1 MNVIQNMQIC
11 KFKIDKFE
19 DVMDELIVEFSF
31 EIFINDEKL
40 ITLMCTPSNLECLAV
55 GYLYSEGI
63 IRNYSDIEEILINKN
78 SNAFVYTHDKIDL
91 TCKHSNRTKTS
102 GCGNGS
108 MSDIEFEKLNIS
120 HNIDLNISVGKIAE
134 MENSLMKMSGL
145 FNRTGG
151 VHNSSLWDLNEMIM
165 FHEDIG
171 RHNTVDK
178 IIGEALIKDID
189 LSDKIIFT
197 SGRISSEMLIK
208 SVKAGITIVISR
220 SAVTVKAK
228 EIADK
233 LGITLIGFSRKNRFN
248 IYSDKNSVVNMKIEK
263 DV

>member
-11 KFKIDKFE
+11 KFKVDKFE
-19 DVMDELIVEFSF
+19 DVVDELIVEFPF
-31 EIFINDEKL
+31 EIYVNDERL
-40 ITLMCTPSNLECLAV
+40 ITLMCTPSNLEYLAV
-55 GYLYSEGI
+55 GYLFSEGI
-63 IRNYSDIEEILINKN
+63 IKNYEDIEEIVINKN
-78 SNAFVYTHDKIDL
+78 NNAFIYTHNKIDL

-102 GCGNGS
+102 GCGNGT
-108 MSDIEFEKLNIS
+108 MANQEFDELKIS
-120 HNIDLNISVGKIAE
+120 HNFFSNISLEKIAE
-134 MENSLMKMSGL
+134 MENSLMEMSGL

-151 VHNSSLWDLNEMIM
+151 VHNSSLWDSEKMIM

-171 RHNTVDK
+171 RHNTIDK
-178 IIGEALIKDID
+178 IVGESLIKNID
-189 LSDKIIFT
+189 LSNKIIFT

-220 SAVTVKAK
+220 SAVTNKAK

-248 IYSDKNSVVNMKIEK
+248 IYSDKYKIIDKIKK